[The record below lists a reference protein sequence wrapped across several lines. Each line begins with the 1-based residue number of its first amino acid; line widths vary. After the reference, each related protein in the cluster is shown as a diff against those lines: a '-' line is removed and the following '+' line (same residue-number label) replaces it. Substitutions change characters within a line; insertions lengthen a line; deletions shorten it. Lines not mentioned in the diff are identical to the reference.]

1 MYRFALVLLLAI
13 VLGATSTG
21 ATSTAIGNVPLLQ
34 HRVLGFLTYL
44 PEDYQSV
51 TPAFVKARLDAKDLP
66 LIIDVREPSE
76 FAEGRI
82 EGAVNI
88 PIRTIAQNLRRLPAS
103 RSTEII
109 TVCPSGFRSAKV
121 TMALSLLG
129 YTNVKTM
136 VLGMRE
142 WNASGFPVVR

>member
-1 MYRFALVLLLAI
+1 MYRFALVLVLAI
-13 VLGATSTG
+13 VLG

-44 PEDYQSV
+44 PEDYRSV

-76 FAEGRI
+76 FAQGHI

-88 PIRTIAQNLRRLPAS
+88 PIRTIAQNLHRLPAS

-109 TVCPSGFRSAKV
+109 TVCP
-121 TMALSLLG
+121 
-129 YTNVKTM
+129 
-136 VLGMRE
+136 
-142 WNASGFPVVR
+142 